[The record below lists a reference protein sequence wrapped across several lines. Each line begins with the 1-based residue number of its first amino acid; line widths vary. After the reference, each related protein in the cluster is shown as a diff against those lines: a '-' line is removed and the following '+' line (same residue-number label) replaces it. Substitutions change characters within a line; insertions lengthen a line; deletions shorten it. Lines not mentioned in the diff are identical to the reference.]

1 MNRILS
7 LSIAAL
13 LSGATGLAFAESPKA
28 NPASQNNPAST
39 TTTTTPP
46 TDTDTTAND
55 PYVHG
60 QAVREQAQSGEGGQA
75 TAEVAHTQRDFMKFD
90 SDKNGTLSRAELTND
105 TLLTAEFGT
114 LDEDGDGILSRSE
127 FNASVDLDDED
138 ADVDDPIEDEE

>member
-1 MNRILS
+1 MNRILTT
-7 LSIAAL
+7 SIAAL
-13 LSGATGLAFAESPKA
+13 LAGATGLAFAESPKS
-28 NPASQNNPAST
+28 NPASQTDPAAT
-39 TTTTTPP
+39 TTQTPP